1 MASKGQ
7 EMLAKA
13 KQKEAATRAEKR
25 RAEKLIME
33 ERAVALTKH
42 FPDIDKVDDVD
53 TFGAHLR
60 ELYDAEKYRE
70 SSHMTAPQVQPEPYE
85 PVTQNDG
92 FPFPDD

>member
-13 KQKEAATRAEKR
+13 KHKEAAARAEKR

-33 ERAVALTKH
+33 ERAIALTKH
-42 FPDIDKVDDVD
+42 FPDIDKVDDVV
-53 TFGAHLR
+53 AHLR

-70 SSHMTAPQVQPEPYE
+70 SSHVTAPQVQPKPYE
-85 PVTQNDG
+85 PVTQDDG